1 MGLFKNTKNSIYNPE
16 YYNSLLSKPFSF
28 SLKYFLLF
36 TLIFSAIFALIYSI
50 RIIPPL
56 RNFLNEKSMEIL
68 QRYPEGLEITIKK
81 GKVSTNAEEPYFVKF
96 PAGEMPDGAGIK
108 NLLVIDTR
116 SDFYLEK
123 FYSYSTVILLT
134 RDSVV
139 SQEKGKVTINQ
150 LENFPDFTVNKT
162 VVSSFINKITPYFNL
177 VIPIVMFGMLFGI
190 YAAVSFRLVY
200 LVVAAL
206 LIWVIGKIK
215 KVNLDYSKSYK
226 IGLHLMTLPIV
237 VTFSLNFVSPQT
249 SIPFLFTIL
258 TVVVAFI
265 NLENVPTGSSAGKPS
280 QEEPPTS

>member
-1 MGLFKNTKNSIYNPE
+1 MELFKNTKNSIYNPE
-16 YYNSLLSKPFSF
+16 YYNSLLSEPFSF

-36 TLIFSAIFALIYSI
+36 TLIFSAIFSLIYSV

-81 GKVSTNAEEPYFVKF
+81 GKVLTNAEEPYFVKF
-96 PAGEMPDGAGIK
+96 PKREMPGSTGPK
-108 NLLVIDTR
+108 NFLVIDTR
-116 SDFYLEK
+116 SDFSLEK
-123 FYSYSTVILLT
+123 FYSYSTAILLT

-190 YAAVSFRLVY
+190 YTAVSFRLVY

-215 KVNLDYSKSYK
+215 KVNLNYSKSYQ

-237 VTFSLNFVSPQT
+237 VTFSLNLVSPQT

-265 NLENVPTGSSAGKPS
+265 NLDNVPAGSSAEKPS
-280 QEEPPTS
+280 QEEPPAS